1 MTNLEKISLCQAVV
15 DRVQAEHRRPAC
27 RLRISRGDYGVTD
40 SHLGGVPY
48 VPRDGTIPTKE
59 ASGQLWLCAQI
70 NFAQMPPMEPFP
82 QKGILQIF
90 LPDWDFDGGFGLLG
104 EDSRDQAD
112 WRVVYHPEVD
122 ETVTLEACRAKMAV
136 PWEAATK
143 EHMPRRPHRFDLEDI
158 AKGRTH
164 LWRAPE
170 VPLRIAFSPVEQEP
184 VTDEDYRFDLLCAQ
198 ELARRLPGA
207 DWEDFAPYRLGSDT
221 PEAQAALR
229 KLWAQI
235 QGGGSK
241 LGGWARYLQGD
252 PREDL
257 PELAAWDTL
266 LLQLDDDPVD
276 FPAGL
281 EDDRDL
287 NLNYGSMNFLIRRK
301 DLARGDFSQ
310 VLAQWSCT

>member
-184 VTDEDYRFDLLCAQ
+184 VTEEDYRFDLLCAQ

-221 PEAQAALR
+221 SEAQAALR

-235 QGGGSK
+235 
-241 LGGWARYLQGD
+241 
-252 PREDL
+252 
-257 PELAAWDTL
+257 
-266 LLQLDDDPVD
+266 
-276 FPAGL
+276 
-281 EDDRDL
+281 
-287 NLNYGSMNFLIRRK
+287 
-301 DLARGDFSQ
+301 
-310 VLAQWSCT
+310 